1 MLLSS
6 SNHGQNFAFGFHFHT
21 SVDFATGVKKKRQ
34 TYAIP
39 FLSQKLLETIALRH
53 AQTKIIINWIKDPVT
68 SLLKFMLQAILS
80 VEKETELKQRQKACE
95 ALTPFLNIL
104 QDGNLKIIDAE
115 LKVDQCSLGII
126 QKYCLASC

>member
-1 MLLSS
+1 MGKTLYLAFIFIPLWTLLL
-6 SNHGQNFAFGFHFHT
+6 GL
-21 SVDFATGVKKKRQ
+21 KKKRQ

-80 VEKETELKQRQKACE
+80 VEKETELKQRKKS
-95 ALTPFLNIL
+95 LTPFLNIL

-115 LKVDQCSLGII
+115 LKVDQCGLGII

>member
-6 SNHGQNFAFGFHFHT
+6 SNHGQNFVFGFHFHT
-21 SVDFATGVKKKRQ
+21 SVDFATRVKKKRQ

-80 VEKETELKQRQKACE
+80 VEKETELKQSKKKPDTFSEHITRWKSKDNRCR
-95 ALTPFLNIL
+95 
-104 QDGNLKIIDAE
+104 AE
-115 LKVDQCSLGII
+115 G
-126 QKYCLASC
+126 